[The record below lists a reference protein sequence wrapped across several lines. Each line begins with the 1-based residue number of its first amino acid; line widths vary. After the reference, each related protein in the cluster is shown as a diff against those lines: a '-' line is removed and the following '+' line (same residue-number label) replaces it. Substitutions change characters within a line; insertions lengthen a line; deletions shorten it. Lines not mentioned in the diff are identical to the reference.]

1 MAALVRGL
9 GIVAVADA
17 LWMVAAPRRWRRFW
31 TTVTRALGGVRRL
44 RWALAGLQAA
54 IGLKLVKSAVGSR
67 RC

>member
-1 MAALVRGL
+1 MAGVLRGL
-9 GIVAVADA
+9 GIVAAADA

-31 TTVTRALGGVRRL
+31 TKVTRALSHVRRL

-54 IGLKLVKSAVGSR
+54 IGLKLVKSAAGSR